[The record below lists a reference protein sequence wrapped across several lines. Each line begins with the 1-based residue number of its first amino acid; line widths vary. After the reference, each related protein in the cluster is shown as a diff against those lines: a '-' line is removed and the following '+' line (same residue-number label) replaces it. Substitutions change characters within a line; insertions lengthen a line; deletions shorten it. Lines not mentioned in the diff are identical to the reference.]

1 MIKAFFKIST
11 MNGAKYSDYEEVEN
25 DYIAS
30 KQNPEFLQLIEKHK
44 LIASQLGE
52 VDKVKVKVDFGEV

>member
-1 MIKAFFKIST
+1 MIKVYFKIST
-11 MNGAKYSDYEEVEN
+11 TNGAKYSDYEEVEN

-30 KQNPEFLQLIEKHK
+30 RQNPAFLELIGKHK